1 MISGLYTLQIL
12 KPRAL
17 SCTSRALS
25 CTGRALGALD
35 GFDAPGTFLITLNLF
50 SESFIR
56 QEPRKNCLD
65 DFLMD
70 SQNKT

>member
-1 MISGLYTLQIL
+1 MIESCKNQDFGPLNPPTP

-25 CTGRALGALD
+25 CTGRALDALD
-35 GFDAPGTFLITLNLF
+35 GFDAPGTFLVTLNLF
-50 SESFIR
+50 SESFIH

-65 DFLMD
+65 DF
-70 SQNKT
+70 